1 MADNKDMETLKKKLA
16 DVTNNCFA
24 LHQSLGLI
32 QTAGQSTVIMAECLK
47 LSEKII
53 NILQKGTEE

>member
-1 MADNKDMETLKKKLA
+1 MADNKEQEALKKKLA

>member
-1 MADNKDMETLKKKLA
+1 MADTNKELETLKKKLA

-24 LHQSLGLI
+24 LHQNLGLI

-47 LSEKII
+47 LSERIVG
-53 NILQKGTEE
+53 ILREEK